1 MPLNTTAMAAADV
14 SIGYG
19 GDPVVTG
26 ASVELAAGRVTALVG
41 PNGSGKSTLLRGMAR
56 LQRLSAGRVTLGG
69 GTAGTS
75 TGGTST
81 DTTGT
86 STGTGPTDAGALSA
100 REFARRVTLLA
111 QSRPTPAGI
120 TVRDAVEFGRHP
132 HRQGWRGSDPHGRAA
147 VDRALA
153 LAGIADLEGH
163 DVDALSGGQVQRVWF
178 ASALAQ
184 DTGVL
189 LLDEP
194 TNHLDLRYQVEVLEL
209 MRSLADV
216 HGVAVGVVLH
226 DLEQAAAVADRVLVL
241 SAGRVVA
248 DGPPEQAMTSALL
261 SEVYDIDIE
270 VRADPRTG
278 HLGVHAPRL
287 LLRRVAVAPEPAAA
301 VAAGA

>member
-1 MPLNTTAMAAADV
+1 MAAADV

-56 LQRLSAGRVTLGG
+56 LQRLSAGRVTLADG
-69 GTAGTS
+69 
-75 TGGTST
+75 
-81 DTTGT
+81 
-86 STGTGPTDAGALSA
+86 DADALSA
-100 REFARRVTLLA
+100 REFARCVTLLA

-132 HRQGWRGSDPHGRAA
+132 HRKGWRGSDPEGRAA

-153 LAGIADLEGH
+153 LAGIADLAGH

-209 MRSLADV
+209 MRSLADA

-241 SAGRVVA
+241 SDGRVVA
-248 DGPPEQAMTSALL
+248 DGPPERAMTSALL
-261 SEVYDIDIE
+261 SEVYDIDIQ
-270 VRADPRTG
+270 VRTDPRTG

-287 LLRRVAVAPEPAAA
+287 LLRRVTAAPERAPGP
-301 VAAGA
+301 VAGVPDPVGA

>member
-1 MPLNTTAMAAADV
+1 MAAVDV

-19 GDPVVTG
+19 GDPVVTD
-26 ASVELAAGRVTALVG
+26 ASIALVHGQVTALVG

-56 LQRLSAGRVTLGG
+56 LQRLSAGSVTLDDGD
-69 GTAGTS
+69 A
-75 TGGTST
+75 
-81 DTTGT
+81 TT
-86 STGTGPTDAGALSA
+86 LSA

-111 QSRPTPAGI
+111 QSRPTPDGI

-132 HRQGWRGSDPHGRAA
+132 HRQGWRGLDPDGREA

-153 LAGIADLEGH
+153 LAGIADLADH

-209 MRSLADV
+209 MRSLADE
-216 HGVAVGVVLH
+216 HRVAVGVVLH
-226 DLEQAAAVADRVLVL
+226 DLGQAAAVADRVLVL
-241 SAGRVVA
+241 DAGRVAA
-248 DGPPEQAMTSALL
+248 DGPPEDALTSDLL
-261 SEVYDIDIE
+261 SRVYEIAID
-270 VRADPRTG
+270 VRRDPGTG
-278 HLGVHAPRL
+278 HLDVRTPRL
-287 LLRRVAVAPEPAAA
+287 QLRRLAPASQAPAP
-301 VAAGA
+301 VGA

>member
-1 MPLNTTAMAAADV
+1 MTAADV

-26 ASVELAAGRVTALVG
+26 ATVDLAAGRVTALVG

-56 LQRLSAGRVTLGG
+56 LQRLSAGDVTLGG
-69 GTAGTS
+69 A
-75 TGGTST
+75 
-81 DTTGT
+81 
-86 STGTGPTDAGALSA
+86 DASRLSA
-100 REFARRVTLLA
+100 RDFARQVTLLA
-111 QSRPTPAGI
+111 QQRPTPAGI

-132 HRQGWRGSDPHGRAA
+132 HRQGWRGTDPDGHDA
-147 VDRALA
+147 VDRALE
-153 LAGIADLEGH
+153 LAGIAELAGD
-163 DVDALSGGQVQRVWF
+163 DIDALSGGQVQRVWF

-248 DGPPEQAMTSALL
+248 DGPPEQALTSALL
-261 SEVYDIDIE
+261 SEVYEID
-270 VRADPRTG
+270 VDVQADPRTG
-278 HLGVHAPRL
+278 HLAVRTPRL
-287 LLRRVAVAPEPAAA
+287 ALRRVAAVEPAP
-301 VAAGA
+301 VGA

>member
-1 MPLNTTAMAAADV
+1 MAAVDV

-26 ASVELAAGRVTALVG
+26 AGVELAAGRVTALVG

-56 LQRLSAGRVTLGG
+56 LQRL
-69 GTAGTS
+69 
-75 TGGTST
+75 
-81 DTTGT
+81 
-86 STGTGPTDAGALSA
+86 DAGSLTLAEADAATLSA
-100 REFARRVTLLA
+100 RDFAREVTLLA

-132 HRQGWRGSDPHGRAA
+132 HRQGWRGTDPEGRAA

-153 LAGIADLEGH
+153 LAGIADLAGD

-209 MRSLADV
+209 MRSLADA

-241 SAGRVVA
+241 SRGRVVA
-248 DGPPEQAMTSALL
+248 DGPPEQALTSALL
-261 SEVYDIDIE
+261 SEVYEIDI
-270 VRADPRTG
+270 VVQADPGTG

-287 LLRRVAVAPEPAAA
+287 QLRRVAPAEPAP
-301 VAAGA
+301 VGA

>member
-1 MPLNTTAMAAADV
+1 MAAADV

-56 LQRLSAGRVTLGG
+56 LQRLSSGRVTVADG
-69 GTAGTS
+69 
-75 TGGTST
+75 
-81 DTTGT
+81 
-86 STGTGPTDAGALSA
+86 DADALSA
-100 REFARRVTLLA
+100 RDFARRVTLLA

-132 HRQGWRGSDPHGRAA
+132 HRQGWRGLDPDGRAA
-147 VDRALA
+147 VDRALE
-153 LAGIADLEGH
+153 LAGIADLAGA

-184 DTGVL
+184 DTRVL

-209 MRSLADV
+209 VRDLADA

-241 SAGRVVA
+241 HGGRVVA
-248 DGPPEQAMTSALL
+248 DGAPEQAMTSELL
-261 SEVYDIDIE
+261 SDVYDIDIV
-270 VRADPRTG
+270 VRADAGTG
-278 HLGVHAPRL
+278 HVSVHAPRL
-287 LLRRVAVAPEPAAA
+287 ALRRLAGRQRAGAGSDAGVVPAADA
-301 VAAGA
+301 PAPPRTPVGA

>member
-1 MPLNTTAMAAADV
+1 VPADRLDPADPVDHADLAVPHAMSAVDV

-26 ASVELAAGRVTALVG
+26 ASVELVAGRVTALVG

-56 LQRLSAGRVTLGG
+56 LQRL
-69 GTAGTS
+69 
-75 TGGTST
+75 
-81 DTTGT
+81 
-86 STGTGPTDAGALSA
+86 DAGDVALAGADAAALSA
-100 REFARRVTLLA
+100 RDFARHVTLLA

-132 HRQGWRGSDPHGRAA
+132 HRQGWRGTDPDGRAA

-153 LAGIADLEGH
+153 LAGIADLAGD
-163 DVDALSGGQVQRVWF
+163 DVDTLSGGQVQRVWF

-209 MRSLADV
+209 MRSLADA

-241 SAGRVVA
+241 SRGRVVA
-248 DGPPEQAMTSALL
+248 DGPPERALTSALL
-261 SEVYDIDIE
+261 SEVYEIDIV
-270 VRADPRTG
+270 VRADPGTG

-287 LLRRVAVAPEPAAA
+287 QLRRVAPAEEPAP
-301 VAAGA
+301 VGA